1 MNEVELHSQQIRRV
15 TDILHYPN
23 LVGITKLAT
32 VSDCCMV
39 QQGLVVSNE
48 AANIKWFTIAVTVNS
63 FMQSHVSFTR
73 IAFGTYSALEQVND
87 ISMLTSTALKCE
99 GFAIDVDSP
108 TISHQGT
115 KFALTSSFVLRLLL
129 TSAPDAKPITGIE
142 CDVTLLEQ

>member
-23 LVGITKLAT
+23 LVGITKLAP

-73 IAFGTYSALEQVND
+73 IPLGTYYSALDQVN
-87 ISMLTSTALKCE
+87 A
-99 GFAIDVDSP
+99 
-108 TISHQGT
+108 
-115 KFALTSSFVLRLLL
+115 
-129 TSAPDAKPITGIE
+129 
-142 CDVTLLEQ
+142 